1 MGAGVS
7 GSVISVGAFVLLGA
21 LVGSMGGRVGTGAA
35 VGAPGSTGAGA
46 GVSSYAQLAASKSKQ
61 VTFVNWFNGKP
72 ESSAAAP

>member
-7 GSVISVGAFVLLGA
+7 GSVIIVGASVLFGA
-21 LVGSMGGRVGTGAA
+21 LVGVTGGRAGAA

-46 GVSSYAQLAASKSKQ
+46 SVSSYAQLAASKSKQ

-72 ESSAAAP
+72 ESSAVAP